1 MPVLWLFFAFYSST
15 AKHLELLMGC
25 LGCPVCITDDK
36 EMTLA
41 HVSYAGRELGGHS
54 CSHFW

>member
-1 MPVLWLFFAFYSST
+1 MPVILLFFAFHSST

-25 LGCPVCITDDK
+25 LECPVCITNDK

-41 HVSYAGRELGGHS
+41 HISYAG
-54 CSHFW
+54 

>member
-41 HVSYAGRELGGHS
+41 HVSYAGRELG
-54 CSHFW
+54 